1 MARIL
6 ELSDLH
12 TEFGPF
18 EPVPAACD
26 VVVLAG
32 DIATKGRGVPWENA
46 PAAFGAPVLMVLGNH
61 DFYGT
66 SIDGGLAK
74 AKAAA
79 AASRVRILERE
90 ETIVAGTRFL
100 GGTLWTSFRLFAGDD
115 LPRIKNDANFLV
127 GEKNGSRHNDFW
139 KIRVAADGYRR
150 FRPLDAARIH
160 AATVAWLDT
169 RLSEPFEGPTVVV
182 THHAPSI
189 LSIPEH
195 LRSDR
200 FSCAYASSL
209 EWLIEKHQPDIW
221 FHGHIH
227 PKAPDYAIGRTRVL
241 SNTRG
246 YAPRDLDPAFDP
258 ARIVE
263 TPPALATAPGCI

>member
-12 TEFGPF
+12 TEFGSF
-18 EPVPAACD
+18 EPMSVACD

-32 DIATKGRGVPWENA
+32 DIATKGQSVPWEDA
-46 PAAFGAPVLMVLGNH
+46 PAVFGAPVLMVMGNH
-61 DFYGT
+61 DHYGT
-66 SIDGGLAK
+66 TIDGGLSK

-79 AASRVRILERE
+79 ATRGVRILERE
-90 ETIVAGTRFL
+90 AVTVAGTRFL
-100 GGTLWTSFRLFAGDD
+100 GATLWTDFRLSAGDD
-115 LPRIKNDANFLV
+115 LSRIKDDANFVV
-127 GEKNGSRHNDFW
+127 GDRHGPRHNDFW

-150 FRPLDAARIH
+150 FRPLDAKRIH
-160 AATVAWLDT
+160 AATVSWLDA
-169 RLSEPFEGPTVVV
+169 RLSEPFDGPTVVV

-189 LSIPEH
+189 RSIPDH

-200 FSCAYASSL
+200 FSCVYASAL
-209 EWLIEKHQPDIW
+209 DWLIEKHQPEVW
-221 FHGHIH
+221 FHGHVH
-227 PKAPDYAIGRTRVL
+227 PKAPDYAIGRTQVL

-263 TPPALATAPGCI
+263 TVR